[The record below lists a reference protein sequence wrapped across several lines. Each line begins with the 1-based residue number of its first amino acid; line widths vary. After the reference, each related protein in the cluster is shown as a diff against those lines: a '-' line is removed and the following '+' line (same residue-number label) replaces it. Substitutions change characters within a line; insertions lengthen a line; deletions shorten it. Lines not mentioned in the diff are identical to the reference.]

1 MKIKYVGLKQKCT
14 AFLAETGITW
24 TQGSA
29 YDVDDA
35 MAARM
40 LKHPDVF
47 ASAEGEMPKPPAAQA
62 PAEAPAAAP
71 ATAPAAPALT
81 LAPGATVAPLPVVD
95 QFEAMSDA
103 EVRAY
108 AKEQGVKVQGIAL
121 MKGPNL
127 RAKVAAA
134 IAAKG

>member
-40 LKHPDVF
+40 LKHPDIF
-47 ASAEGEMPKPPAAQA
+47 ASAEDEMPAPPAPQV
-62 PAEAPAAAP
+62 PADAPAAAP
-71 ATAPAAPALT
+71 AAPVLT

-95 QFEAMSDA
+95 QFDAMSDA

-108 AKEQGVKVQGIAL
+108 AKEQGIRFPGIAL
-121 MKGPNL
+121 TKGVNL